1 MSWIV
6 NVSGALAAPWMAGRS
21 GPLNTGPHASSD
33 RGVSA
38 AQPPMCR
45 PGHPRNDDAFPMRRS
60 SIIASLREAVL
71 AWASCCSTSGAQA

>member
-33 RGVSA
+33 PRRQRSTA
-38 AQPPMCR
+38 ADLPPR
-45 PGHPRNDDAFPMRRS
+45 APP
-60 SIIASLREAVL
+60 E
-71 AWASCCSTSGAQA
+71 

>member
-45 PGHPRNDDAFPMRRS
+45 PGHPRNDHASPCAGRQLSRRS
-60 SIIASLREAVL
+60 GRLF
-71 AWASCCSTSGAQA
+71 